1 MPAGAVS
8 TRTPDTGTTIP
19 GDTSAYLN
27 QVLPG
32 FRDLSGAATG
42 VIGNLLRGLPSVDA
56 ARTSN
61 AYFGANSGLGP
72 GSDFL
77 RNRGYDLYRTQAD
90 QRNQAGL
97 TDLLSTLGAYSG
109 TVVPT
114 AGQTL
119 QNEQFG
125 RSLSEQQSEFQ
136 QNYALNQFQ
145 AMLQALGLGNQI
157 SSTGLYPIPSP
168 TL

>member
-1 MPAGAVS
+1 MPVGAVA
-8 TRTPDTGTTIP
+8 TGGPGTPGIP
-19 GDTSAYLN
+19 GDTSSYLN

-32 FRDLSGAATG
+32 FSDLSGAATG
-42 VIGNLLRGLPSVDA
+42 IIGNLLRGLPSVDA

-61 AYFGANSGLGP
+61 AYFGAGSGMGA

-77 RNRGYDLYRTQAD
+77 RNRGYDLYNQQAQ
-90 QRNQAGL
+90 QRQQQGIG
-97 TDLLSTLGAYSG
+97 DLLSTLGAYSG

-114 AGQTL
+114 AGQAL

-125 RSLSEQQSEFQ
+125 RSLGEQQYEFG